1 MASVIYNQFKQG
13 VMLGSY
19 QLQNL
24 PIWVALVTNS
34 YTPDI
39 DTHSFYSSISGQIIA
54 GSYVAGGAALSSP
67 LVTKDT
73 ANDQGVLDASDM
85 RWGGITATGTAQIRA
100 CVLYGSYAAGNAA
113 SPLIAYID
121 FGQDYAPVAGNFD
134 ITWAAGGILA
144 LT

>member
-13 VMLGSY
+13 VLLGSY

-24 PIWVALVTNS
+24 PIWVALVNNS
-34 YTPDI
+34 YAPNI
-39 DTHSFYSSISGQIIA
+39 DTDNFYSNITNQIVA
-54 GSYVAGGAALSSP
+54 GSYVAGGLALSSP
-67 LVTKDT
+67 NVQKDT
-73 ANDQGVLDASDM
+73 TGDQGILYGSNM
-85 RWGGITATGTAQIRA
+85 RWSGITGTGTGSIRG

-121 FGQDYAPVAGNFD
+121 FGSDYAPVAGNFD